1 MGKIAY
7 YGNIIKRFATQWKS
21 IWWTSPGWSVDF
33 IHSNHF
39 KLINAKKHTFCLRP
53 LSHNFGISCHWQA
66 FWHWPMNCTPST
78 LSTSSCLQTWT
89 QKRLGAVQWLV
100 TDRRVHLPSQFVAT
114 AVQKRCRGVRQLINQ
129 AQASLNQPGRQTA
142 CQSHHRK
149 GNQIRQAR
157 CRAVQ

>member
-1 MGKIAY
+1 MINHNHTYLTGTF
-7 YGNIIKRFATQWKS
+7 NIEVVPPPLHAR
-21 IWWTSPGWSVDF
+21 
-33 IHSNHF
+33 IHNLQKYIPF
-39 KLINAKKHTFCLRP
+39 NAKKHTFCLRP